1 MQTHF
6 LSDKKF
12 KKRPEMTS
20 LGNCATLC
28 VLLAVVLLLYDDP
41 FLILWWPQRPAE
53 VGSHLLLHIFCVA
66 NDVFQPSP
74 LSLQRPRVTGLPLDM
89 APHSIDD
96 MYDGCRSQAASAA
109 DLFGVRERHYDRT
122 SAEREAKT
130 PAHMYLKVD
139 HAIVLHMYTKIKH
152 IRQQLT
158 QAVKTEK
165 HKYGTDGF
173 KFHYFYFYLTDAIQV
188 LRHSQMPCRTTY
200 HRTWRLFN
208 QNTIN
213 TNMRFGAFTW
223 SSSNK
228 YSFESDGN
236 VSCFEI
242 YTCFGADITYYSN
255 SNQQGQVLIP
265 TYEVFTVTDVLM
277 NEPWCAVVYKLQS
290 TKTPKTDLNC
300 KLNQQQQKIYFGTV
314 FSHWQRGGVVL
325 MSACVIVLMIR
336 SFVIV
341 KQKQNCYL
349 AAVLAALL
357 GLILIVLMLI

>member
-1 MQTHF
+1 
-6 LSDKKF
+6 
-12 KKRPEMTS
+12 MTS
-20 LGNCATLC
+20 LSNCATLC
-28 VLLAVVLLLYDDP
+28 VLCAVLLLLYDDP

-53 VGSHLLLHIFCVA
+53 
-66 NDVFQPSP
+66 
-74 LSLQRPRVTGLPLDM
+74 RPRVTGLPLDM

-96 MYDGCRSQAASAA
+96 MHDGCRTQAASAA
-109 DLFGVRERHYDRT
+109 DLFGVRERHYDRNLGFAWT
-122 SAEREAKT
+122 SAESEAKK
-130 PAHMYLKVD
+130 PVHMYLKVD

-152 IRQQLT
+152 IRQQLM

-165 HKYGTDGF
+165 HKYSTDGF

-213 TNMRFGAFTW
+213 ANMRFGAFTW

-228 YSFESDGN
+228 HSFESDGN

-265 TYEVFTVTDVLM
+265 TYEVFTITDVLM
-277 NEPWCAVVYKLQS
+277 NEPWCRVVYKLQS

-300 KLNQQQQKIYFGTV
+300 RLNRQQQETYFGTV
-314 FSHWQRGGVVL
+314 LSHWQRGGVVL
-325 MSACVIVLMIR
+325 MSACVIVLMIS
-336 SFVIV
+336 SFIIV
-341 KQKQNCYL
+341 KHKQKCYL